1 MSTCS
6 DCGKMIINT
15 RGAYSLGIPVCQ
27 CRPPMSESLRE
38 LAGGELRTLQRRVE
52 YLERILGERED
63 PPQLPLAFD

>member
-6 DCGKMIINT
+6 DCGRMIINT

-38 LAGGELRTLQRRVE
+38 L
-52 YLERILGERED
+52 ED

>member
-6 DCGKMIINT
+6 DCGRMITDI
-15 RGAYSLGIPVCQ
+15 RRAYSIGIPVCQ

-38 LAGGELRTLQRRVE
+38 LAGGELRTLQLRVE
-52 YLERILGERED
+52 YLKRILGEQED